1 MTNLEIVKK
10 LIELYNCDLIVIE
23 PSYFNTL
30 ENVADEAGYRL
41 IVNDENK
48 LKLKQKTEI
57 L

>member
-30 ENVADEAGYRL
+30 ENVADETGYRL